1 MLARAIHTA
10 PQIGDLLP
18 VLNGLMAQF
27 FICLRDPA
35 HQLILFIFQPQAVLF
50 CAVKLLCQAYFL
62 VLQCRNSAFIRSY
75 ILFEPVSEAL
85 LRRLAEPQRI
95 LCRCPLACL
104 CLHDKQAGRQR
115 NITAAGVIFSTFHER
130 GKQLFTRSRARRIWE
145 TLARAAKALAL
156 PVKRFACLKRLVRD
170 RRKASAYL
178 VRQQKRPV
186 IRQSAF
192 RKRGKIKRRVDRLL
206 QLGERH
212 AFRQVRQLDRERTDA
227 DAQVG
232 RNVARRDVER
242 RDLPFLERL
251 REQDERHMAC
261 RIFLQRCK
269 LTQLLHGLDARNRWS
284 ERRDL
289 AQTKARIVREQA
301 DKRRTIDL
309 AQLFCVL
316 GIGDH
321 RAEAAV
327 QLSV

>member
-1 MLARAIHTA
+1 MSES
-10 PQIGDLLP
+10 
-18 VLNGLMAQF
+18 
-27 FICLRDPA
+27 
-35 HQLILFIFQPQAVLF
+35 LF
-50 CAVKLLCQAYFL
+50 
-62 VLQCRNSAFIRSY
+62 
-75 ILFEPVSEAL
+75 
-85 LRRLAEPQRI
+85 RRLAEPQRI

-115 NITAAGVIFSTFHER
+115 NITTAGVIFSTFHER
-130 GKQLFTRSRARRIWE
+130 GKQLFARSRARRIWE

-186 IRQSAF
+186 IRQSAS

-232 RNVARRDVER
+232 RNIARRDVER